1 MPMSNTEIALGFN
14 MEGMVLPVNAILPSR
29 MVGREQK
36 QGAKYASVVASLQE
50 VGLIEP
56 PVVFP
61 IVGAVS
67 GQYLLLDGHLR
78 VEALKDLGAEEIFCL
93 ISTDDE
99 GYTYNHKVNRLV
111 PIQEHFMITRALE
124 RGVTEERIASALK
137 VDVQSIRLKR
147 NMLNGICPAAIE
159 LLKDKPISVAPLGL
173 LRRVKPARQIEI
185 AEMLNVVGNYGCPYI
200 QALIAATPSEQLTA
214 HVTKK
219 PKALLSPENVVQIQ
233 REMEALQRELRRHE
247 DSYGENFLNLVI
259 VRGYLAKLV
268 DNTRV
273 ERYLSTHHE
282 AYLSGF
288 QKVISSASLEE

>member
-1 MPMSNTEIALGFN
+1 MSNTEVTLGFH
-14 MEGMVLPVNAILPSR
+14 MEGKALPVAAILPSR
-29 MVGREQK
+29 MVGKEQK
-36 QGAKYASVVASLQE
+36 QGAKYAAVLASMRE

-61 IVGAVS
+61 IVGAS
-67 GQYLLLDGHLR
+67 GGQYLLLDGHLR
-78 VEALKDLGAEEIFCL
+78 VEALKDLGAEEVFCL

-137 VDVQSIRLKR
+137 VDVQNIRLKR
-147 NMLNGICPAAIE
+147 NMLNGICPEAVE

-173 LRRVKPARQIEI
+173 LRRVKSARQIEI
-185 AEMLNVVGNYGCPYI
+185 AEMLNLVGNYGCPYI
-200 QALIAATPSEQLTA
+200 QALIAATPQELLTV

-219 PKALLSPENVVQIQ
+219 PKAILSPESVAQMQ
-233 REMEALQRELRRHE
+233 REMEALQGELRRHE

-282 AYLSGF
+282 DYISGF
-288 QKVISSASLEE
+288 QKVITSASLDE